1 MLIGRI
7 IEKKRL
13 LEAFKSTEAQFVA
26 VYGRRR
32 IGKTY
37 LVRET
42 FADKFV
48 FQHAGLANADKTSQL
63 EAWQTALKNSGYEP
77 ETPPKTWLQAF
88 DALRQLIKQ
97 SSKRKK
103 VIFID
108 EMPWLDTQHSGF
120 LTALEYFWNS
130 WASGQK
136 NLMLIVCGSSTSW
149 IINKLI
155 RNHGGLHNRV
165 TLSIMLQQFSLG
177 ECEQFAKNA
186 GLGFNR
192 RQILEC
198 YMAIGG
204 VPYYWTLLQRGKSV
218 AQNIDSLFFEP
229 SGLLCREFDSLYRS
243 LFNNPDQYIKVITL
257 IGKKQSGLTRNEII
271 NQGDIADNG
280 NLTRILSDLEYCGF
294 IKKCSDWGTNTKNS
308 VYQLVDFF
316 TIFYFSFMD
325 TEGDSGRNYWMT
337 LQTMSQY
344 IAWSGIAFERICF
357 AHQQQIKNVLGISG
371 VVSKVYAYR
380 DSDMQIDMVIDR
392 NDGVIDLC
400 EMKFSKNK
408 FTIDEDYDE
417 KLETRRELFANKIKN
432 AKAVHLV
439 MVTTKGLA
447 ENAYAFDIQNSI
459 TADDLFAV

>member
-1 MLIGRI
+1 
-7 IEKKRL
+7 
-13 LEAFKSTEAQFVA
+13 
-26 VYGRRR
+26 
-32 IGKTY
+32 
-37 LVRET
+37 
-42 FADKFV
+42 
-48 FQHAGLANADKTSQL
+48 
-63 EAWQTALKNSGYEP
+63 
-77 ETPPKTWLQAF
+77 
-88 DALRQLIKQ
+88 
-97 SSKRKK
+97 
-103 VIFID
+103 
-108 EMPWLDTQHSGF
+108 MPWLDTQHSGF

>member
-1 MLIGRI
+1 MFVGRI
-7 IEKKRL
+7 KEKKML
-13 LEAFKSTEAQFVA
+13 LEAFKSNEAQFVA

-42 FADKFV
+42 FAEKFV
-48 FQHAGLANADKTSQL
+48 FQHAGLANSGKEAQL
-63 EAWQTALKNSGYEP
+63 EAWRSALKNSGF
-77 ETPPKTWLQAF
+77 ETDAPLRTWLQAF

-103 VIFID
+103 VVFID

-120 LTALEYFWNS
+120 LPALEYFWNS
-130 WASGQK
+130 WASAQK

-165 TLSIMLQQFSLG
+165 TLSIKLEQFCLG
-177 ECEQFAKNA
+177 ECEQLAKTS

-204 VPYYWTLLQRGKSV
+204 VPYYWTLLQRGQSV
-218 AQNIDSLFFEP
+218 AQNIDRLFFEP
-229 SGLLCREFDSLYRS
+229 SGLLCREFDSLYHS
-243 LFNNPDQYIKVITL
+243 LFNNPEQYIKVITL
-257 IGKKQSGLTRNEII
+257 IGKKPSGLTRNEII
-271 NQGDIADNG
+271 NQGSIADNG

-294 IKKCSDWGTNTKNS
+294 IKRCSNWGDSVKNS
-308 VYQLVDFF
+308 VYQLIDFF
-316 TIFYFSFMD
+316 TTFYFSFLD
-325 TEGDSGRNYWMT
+325 KDGDLGRNYWLS
-337 LQTMSQY
+337 LQNMPQY
-344 IAWSGIAFERICF
+344 TAWSGIAFERICF
-357 AHQQQIKNVLGISG
+357 AHQQQIKNALGISG
-371 VVSKVYAYR
+371 VVSTIYGYR

-392 NDGVIDLC
+392 SDGVIDLY

-417 KLETRRELFANKIKN
+417 KLQTRRALFAKKIKN

-439 MVTTKGLA
+439 MVTAKGLT
-447 ENAYAFDIQNSI
+447 ENSYAFDVQNSI
-459 TADDLFAV
+459 TADELFIL